1 MKEGSTEPSC
11 YDDFEPYCQWSKE
24 IRAPIIQQADIVE
37 IQLQGFKEK
46 EVKSELGWD
55 GFLYISG
62 EHPMGN
68 NKIKRFNKKI
78 DVSNYEFQGI
88 ELKFDAGKLVLRF
101 PCKSS
106 ATLPKFL
113 RSAMA
118 LALPI
123 ILGVFV
129 YKYLTSVEFG
139 SNQNNL

>member
-1 MKEGSTEPSC
+1 MRNEGSTEPC
-11 YDDFEPYCQWSKE
+11 YDDFEPYCQWRKE
-24 IRAPIIQQADIVE
+24 IRAPIIQEADIVE

-46 EVKSELGWD
+46 ELKSELGWD

-78 DVSNYEFQGI
+78 DVSNYEFKGT
-88 ELKFDAGKLVLRF
+88 ELKFDRGKLVLRF

-106 ATLPKFL
+106 ATIPKFLRSL

-129 YKYLTSVEFG
+129 YKYSQCTNS
-139 SNQNNL
+139 